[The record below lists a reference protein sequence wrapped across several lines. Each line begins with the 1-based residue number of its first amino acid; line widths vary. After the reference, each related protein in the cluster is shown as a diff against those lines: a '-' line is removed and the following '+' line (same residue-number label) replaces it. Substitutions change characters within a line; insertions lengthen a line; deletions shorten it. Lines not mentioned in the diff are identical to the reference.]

1 MSFRRQYARFS
12 CRENGLEALFEK
24 QPQAPNS
31 RYLSFIWAGPVI
43 LAASDSH
50 IEYITV
56 YGNGGVLCTLCSAQL
71 DASIAGAWPDR
82 IAFAYTNLEG
92 EVNISVRPVVSAL

>member
-1 MSFRRQYARFS
+1 MATEVY
-12 CRENGLEALFEK
+12 CAL
-24 QPQAPNS
+24 
-31 RYLSFIWAGPVI
+31 YV
-43 LAASDSH
+43 
-50 IEYITV
+50 
-56 YGNGGVLCTLCSAQL
+56 AQL